1 MKLLPYCRHFQI
13 TSVVANTILHLS
25 FISIKVQIDHQILI
39 NLRVHGNK
47 TDEENG
53 LLETVDLL

>member
-1 MKLLPYCRHFQI
+1 M
-13 TSVVANTILHLS
+13 ANTILNLS